1 MTRADNKLKMKGYDG
16 VADNGDV
23 RKDALVKRDDIIA
36 EERVAT
42 EFFFDEMLPKMAALA
57 DSYNRAYGLD
67 LTPEDVCTVTYLSC
81 WEDNWAKLRA
91 FKGDTTPHAWVAK
104 IASQAT
110 YQFLVDERYIDG
122 VGGTKTSDYRL
133 TVKSIPDD
141 YLRRAI
147 VDMVYVPE
155 QHKALE
161 LHYVQKVSEKAL
173 IKAFGSEAKAKQ
185 VLSNGKKTLIE
196 QLLNTENPYAEM
208 ALSLKKA
215 VNPEVQWQPWH
226 DRIDDDGV
234 CDNKRELREI
244 LAALTGEVDWDENV
258 RRFIL
263 SFIDALG
270 WDDREKDVWC
280 QRFFSNTPSAEL
292 AEKYNVRNSWVD
304 NVYSRLNKKF
314 NIAIRAWWRDQT
326 R

>member
-1 MTRADNKLKMKGYDG
+1 MARANHSQRNNGRLFPALDEVRGNALKMVRLITFDEK
-16 VADNGDV
+16 VA
-23 RKDALVKRDDIIA
+23 
-36 EERVAT
+36 EY
-42 EFFFDEMLPKMAALA
+42 FFFVEMRQKMTALA
-57 DSYNRAYGLD
+57 DSYNRSFGLNI
-67 LTPEDVCTVTYLSC
+67 TPEDVSSITYVAC
-81 WEDNWAKLRA
+81 WENEWARLRS

-104 IASQAT
+104 IASQVT
-110 YQFLVDERYIDG
+110 YKYLVDERYIDE

-133 TVKSIPDD
+133 TVKSISDD
-141 YLRRAI
+141 YLRKAI

-161 LHYVQKVSEKAL
+161 LHYVQKVSEQAL
-173 IKAFGSEAKAKQ
+173 IKAFGSEEKAKQ
-185 VLSNGKKTLIE
+185 ALSNGEKTLIE

-208 ALSLKKA
+208 ALSLKKT
-215 VNPEVQWQPWH
+215 VNFEVQWQAWH

-244 LAALTGEVDWDENV
+244 LAALTGEEDWDENV
-258 RRFIL
+258 RLFIL

-280 QRFFSNTPSAEL
+280 HRFFSNTPSAEL
-292 AEKYNVRNSWVD
+292 AEKYHVRNSWVD

-314 NIAIRAWWRDQT
+314 NIAIRAWWIEQT

>member
-1 MTRADNKLKMKGYDG
+1 MARAKHPKSIASRFPALDAVRGNAVEMVRLITLDEK
-16 VADNGDV
+16 VA
-23 RKDALVKRDDIIA
+23 
-36 EERVAT
+36 EY
-42 EFFFDEMLPKMAALA
+42 FFFVEMRQKMAALA
-57 DSYNRAYGLD
+57 DSYNRSFGLE
-67 LTPEDVCTVTYLSC
+67 LTPEDVSSITYVAC
-81 WEDNWAKLRA
+81 WENEWSRLLS
-91 FKGDTTPHAWVAK
+91 FKGDTTPHAWIAK
-104 IASQAT
+104 IASQVT
-110 YQFLVDERYIDG
+110 YQYLVDERYIAG

-133 TVKSIPDD
+133 TIKSIPDD
-141 YLRRAI
+141 YLRKAI
-147 VDMVYVPE
+147 VDMVYVSE

-173 IKAFGSEAKAKQ
+173 IEAFGSEENAKQ
-185 VLSNGKKTLIE
+185 ALSNGEKTLIE

-215 VNPEVQWQPWH
+215 INHEVQWEPWY

-244 LAALTGEVDWDENV
+244 LAALTKEEDWDENV
-258 RRFIL
+258 RCFII

-270 WDDREKDVWC
+270 WNDREKDVWC
-280 QRFFSNTPSAEL
+280 QRFFSNTPSEEL

-314 NIAIRAWWRDQT
+314 NIAIRSWWREQT

>member
-1 MTRADNKLKMKGYDG
+1 MAHAKYPQKNTGRRFPALDAVRGNALEMVRLITLDEK
-16 VADNGDV
+16 VA
-23 RKDALVKRDDIIA
+23 
-36 EERVAT
+36 EY
-42 EFFFDEMLPKMAALA
+42 FFFVEMRQKMAALA
-57 DSYNRAYGLD
+57 DSYNRSFGLD
-67 LTPEDVCTVTYLSC
+67 ITPNDVSSITSVAC
-81 WEDNWAKLRA
+81 WENEWARLLS

-104 IASQAT
+104 IASQVT
-110 YQFLVDERYIDG
+110 YQYLVDERYIDG

-141 YLRRAI
+141 YLRKAI

-161 LHYVQKVSEKAL
+161 LHYVQKVSENDL
-173 IKAFGSEAKAKQ
+173 IKAFGSEEKAKQ
-185 VLSNGKKTLIE
+185 ALFNGEKTLIE

-234 CDNKRELREI
+234 CDNKHELREI
-244 LAALTGEVDWDENV
+244 LATLTGEEDWDENV

-270 WDDREKDVWC
+270 WDNREKDVWS

-314 NIAIRAWWRDQT
+314 NIAIRAWWREQT